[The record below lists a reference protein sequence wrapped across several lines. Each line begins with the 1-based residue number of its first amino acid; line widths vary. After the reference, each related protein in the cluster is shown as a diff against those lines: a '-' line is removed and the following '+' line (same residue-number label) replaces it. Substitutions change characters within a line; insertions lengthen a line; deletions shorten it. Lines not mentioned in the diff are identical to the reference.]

1 MGWLAEVAATV
12 SCQGTPSYEGAGGQS
27 WLVFR
32 WVDLVMSKS
41 HEKSVKL
48 QVIALREYCSVAD
61 KCLHRSPDHRSF
73 ACLAAWY
80 RICYTDIGL
89 SVFGSVNINKAAQCQ
104 MLKTPRLITS
114 RQCSNAML
122 QQLVKRP

>member
-48 QVIALREYCSVAD
+48 QVIALREYSSVAD

-89 SVFGSVNINKAAQCQ
+89 SVFGSVNINKAAQIGAATHAHHRRRPSVSSGR
-104 MLKTPRLITS
+104 MPAMS
-114 RQCSNAML
+114 CS
-122 QQLVKRP
+122 